1 MRVAI
6 VGAGVA
12 GLATAKVLK
21 QVGHQVVVYD
31 RTPDVGGVWSETRR
45 YPGVTTQSPRDTYAL
60 SDFPMP
66 KDLPEWP
73 SGEQIQAYLD
83 AYVQHFGLEPLLRLN
98 TEVSSAE
105 PAEAGW
111 VINGNEHFD
120 HLIVANGVFSEPE
133 LPAYEG
139 LADFEAAGGKL
150 WAASEFHDASS
161 VQGQRVLV
169 VGYGK
174 SSCDVALEIS
184 RTAATT
190 DVIARQM
197 LWKVPRRIG
206 GVVNFKYLLL
216 TRLGEALFP
225 WQHRKG
231 VEKFLHGRGHRIR
244 RQMLGSVQ
252 NLTVKQ
258 YKLAQLGLLPAG
270 GIENIVRGAIG
281 LVTDGFYE
289 QVEAGAIT
297 VRRDRVIKRLL
308 EKDGAPHAEL
318 SDGTVLRADTVVCA
332 TGYRQSIPFF
342 AAELHRRL
350 VDERGNY
357 RLYRQIHPVDV
368 PHLSFAGYNSSFF
381 SPLSAEMAAVWIAAS
396 LAGTLR
402 LPAPE
407 AMRTQVDGRI
417 AFMDEAT
424 DRHHCHGTKVIPF
437 SMHNVDE
444 ILDDVDLNVPR
455 LVRAKQWLGPVDP
468 RAYRQIANRLSQ
480 RLDPSGAGGRQQ
492 RS

>member
-161 VQGQRVLV
+161 VQGQHVLV

>member
-1 MRVAI
+1 MRVAV

-73 SGEQIQAYLD
+73 NGEQVQAYLA
-83 AYVQHFGLEPLLRLN
+83 AYARHFDLEPLLRLN
-98 TEVSSAE
+98 TEVASAE
-105 PAEAGW
+105 PDTTGW
-111 VINGNEHFD
+111 TINGTERFD

-133 LPAYEG
+133 LPTYEG
-139 LADFEAAGGKL
+139 VEDFTLAGGRL
-150 WAASEFHDASS
+150 CAASDFHDAES
-161 VQGQRVLV
+161 VRGQHVLT

-184 RTAATT
+184 QTAAST

-258 YKLAQLGLLPAG
+258 YKLAELDLLPAG

-289 QVEAGAIT
+289 QVAAGAIT

-308 EKDGAPHAEL
+308 EKDGTPHAEL
-318 SDGTVLRADTVVCA
+318 SDGTVLRADTIVCA
-332 TGYRQSIPFF
+332 TGYRQGIGFLSPD
-342 AAELHRRL
+342 LHARL

-368 PHLSFAGYNSSFF
+368 PRLSFAGYNSSFF
-381 SPLSAEMAAVWIAAS
+381 SPLSAEMAAIWIAAQ
-396 LAGTLR
+396 LAGQLD
-402 LPAPE
+402 LPSAE
-407 AMRTQVDGRI
+407 AMRAQVEGRI

-424 DRHHCHGTKVIPF
+424 NRHHCHGTKVIPF

-444 ILDDVDLNVPR
+444 ILDDVGLNVAR
-455 LVRAKQWLGPVDP
+455 HVRAKQWLGPVDP
-468 RAYRQIANRLSQ
+468 RAYRQVIRRLEQ
-480 RLDPSGAGGRQQ
+480 RLGA
-492 RS
+492 S